1 MSKFSATKSF
11 SHDMPERTGVLLIQ
25 LGTPE
30 KPEAG
35 PVRRYLREFLSD
47 KRVVEIPSAVWQ
59 PILNGAILPTRP
71 RKSAEKYASIW
82 TKQGSPLK
90 VNTQLQTKL
99 LQGYCGDR
107 GLDLTVDYAM
117 RYGEPS
123 VKSVLRKMRD
133 ANVTRLMVIP
143 LYPQYAGATTA
154 TAFDAVAR
162 ELMTWRNVPELRFI
176 RGFHKLDAYID
187 ALAEKVLKSFSE
199 NGRPDKL
206 VMSFHGV
213 PEKSLHDGDPY
224 HCECHVTARLLADK
238 LKMADDQWAIS
249 FQSRFGKAKWIG
261 PATDA
266 MLKKLGKA
274 KTGRVDVVCPG
285 FVSDCLETLEEINIE
300 ARQIFTT
307 AGGGKFNYIPCLNES
322 PRFVAAL
329 AQLIAKNAGGW
340 PAKRIVEPSE
350 KDLAG
355 AELALRAKRARAI
368 GAKS

>member
-1 MSKFSATKSF
+1 MSKFSATTSF

-47 KRVVEIPSAVWQ
+47 KRVVEIPSAIWQ

-71 RKSAEKYASIW
+71 RKSAEKYASVW

-90 VNTQLQTKL
+90 VNTQLQAKL

-123 VKSVLRKMRD
+123 VKSVLQKLRE

-154 TAFDAVAR
+154 TAFDALAR
-162 ELMTWRNVPELRFI
+162 ELMTWRNIPELRFI

-187 ALAEKVLKSFSE
+187 ALAEKVQKSFSD

-206 VMSFHGV
+206 LMSFHGV
-213 PEKSLHDGDPY
+213 PEKSLLDGDPY
-224 HCECHVTARLLADK
+224 HCECHVTARLLAEK
-238 LKMADDQWAIS
+238 LKLPDDQWEIS

-266 MLKKLGKA
+266 VLTKLGKA

-300 ARQIFTT
+300 GRETYLE
-307 AGGGKFNYIPCLNES
+307 AGGDKFNYIDCLNDS
-322 PRFVAAL
+322 PKFVLAL

-340 PAKRIVEPSE
+340 PAKRLVENDEKASAASE
-350 KDLAG
+350 LT
-355 AELALRAKRARAI
+355 ERASRARAL
-368 GAKS
+368 GAKV